1 PATRR
6 HRFRDRIE
14 HGCWLCHQMRNILNN
29 RVVRQSFASALPT
42 VSTLLD
48 TAKRRLR
55 DRRDEVVDRKI
66 PHLYFLGQPISI
78 VSRTRKGVRRK
89 PIGQGVRL
97 LDSLIQRID
106 GVYERK
112 GTKRL
117 LPHRP
122 GIIWHVR
129 ENGERKEI
137 AAVSDSLAARQKA
150 GTFRLGIGHEHFH
163 RL

>member
-1 PATRR
+1 
-6 HRFRDRIE
+6 
-14 HGCWLCHQMRNILNN
+14 MRNILNN
-29 RVVRQSFASALPT
+29 RVMRQSFGSALPT

-48 TAKRRLR
+48 TSKRRLR

-66 PHLYFLGQPISI
+66 PHLYFLGQPIGI
-78 VSRTRKGVRRK
+78 VSRTRESVRRK
-89 PIGQGVRL
+89 PIRQGVGL

-122 GIIWHVR
+122 GIIWHVS

-137 AAVSDSLAARQKA
+137 AAVSHSLAARQKA
-150 GTFRLGIGHEHFH
+150 GPFRFGIGHKYFH